1 MTGKAQIQQL
11 IAPAEAMELFRYAGV
26 QEMRIAKDLHDL
38 YRAQKG
44 RHSDSLWGYDEPVIF
59 HLRHRESTGY
69 ERRKSQAKGALQWV
83 KLSTS
88 ESSETSRNRL

>member
-44 RHSDSLWGYDEPVIF
+44 RHSDSFAQG
-59 HLRHRESTGY
+59 LRIGKEFADWK
-69 ERRKSQAKGALQWV
+69 EN
-83 KLSTS
+83 
-88 ESSETSRNRL
+88 E